1 VDLVVAPGSA
11 ETFGLAA
18 LEALASGVPVL
29 SADQGGVAETIG
41 RSGAGRLHASGDP
54 SHLTE
59 VAVALL
65 GDDLPA
71 LGLLGRRYA
80 EEHHGWD
87 TVFDRLFATYRR
99 VLAG

>member
-1 VDLVVAPGSA
+1 V

-18 LEALASGVPVL
+18 LEALASGAPVL

-41 RSGAGRLHASGDP
+41 RSGAGRLYSSGDP
-54 SHLTE
+54 SHMAE

-65 GDDLPA
+65 GEDLQT
-71 LGLLGRRYA
+71 LGRVGRRYA

-87 TVFDRLFATYRR
+87 AVFDRLFQTYRH